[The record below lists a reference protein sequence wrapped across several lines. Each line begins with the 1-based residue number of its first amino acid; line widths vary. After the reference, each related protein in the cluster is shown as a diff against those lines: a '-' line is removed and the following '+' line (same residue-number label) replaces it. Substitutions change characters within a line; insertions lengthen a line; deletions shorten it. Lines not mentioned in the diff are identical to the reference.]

1 MRERVAGMKL
11 EPGSARFDGPRVR
24 RQYAGSELEI
34 DTAAV
39 RYTGPE
45 ARPELGWSVARG
57 QQPGQAC
64 EIVHVTGEFPVRFTS
79 YTIERY
85 LLVDREGKL
94 LGSLPSGRGA
104 RVSAAPAD
112 LAGWYPEESVR
123 AMAAAAGLGWH
134 DEDFADAS
142 QFRKRYPGVDPYLQI
157 VVATWWVQGVTY
169 ALGGGA
175 FAWLAATTPSGGG
188 NLTRRLAF
196 GFLAVLSGVLGV
208 VMLPPVTRRLRRRAS
223 SSA

>member
-1 MRERVAGMKL
+1 MKL
-11 EPGSARFDGPRVR
+11 EPRAARFDRPRVR
-24 RQYAGSELEI
+24 RQYVGSELEI

-39 RYTGPE
+39 SYTGPE

-57 QQPGQAC
+57 QQSGQVS

-85 LLVDREGKL
+85 VLVDREGKV

-104 RVSAAPAD
+104 RASAAPAD

-123 AMAAAAGLGWH
+123 AMAAAAGLRWH
-134 DEDFADAS
+134 DQDFADAS
-142 QFRKRYPGVDPYLQI
+142 QLRKRYPGLDPYLRL
-157 VVATWWVQGVTY
+157 VVATWWVQGVAY
-169 ALGGGA
+169 AMGGGA
-175 FAWLAATTPSGGG
+175 FGWLASITPSGGG
-188 NLTRRLAF
+188 NLAFRLAF

-208 VMLPPVTRRLRRRAS
+208 VMLPPVTRRLRRRAP